1 MAATVRTRL
10 VRIGNSQGGR
20 IPKVL
25 LDRVGLGGEVE
36 LEAQDRQLVVRPVP
50 PADGARRGW
59 DERFRAMA
67 ERGDDRLLDGDGPGL
82 SRFDA
87 HEWEW

>member
-1 MAATVRTRL
+1 MVATVRTRL
-10 VRIGNSQGGR
+10 VRIGNSQGIR

-25 LDRVGLGGEVE
+25 LDQVGLGGEVE
-36 LEAQDRQLVVRPVP
+36 IEAQDQQLVVRPVP
-50 PADGARRGW
+50 PAGRPRAGW
-59 DERFRAMA
+59 EEQFRAMA
-67 ERGDDRLLDGDGPGL
+67 DRGDDWLPEGDGQAL